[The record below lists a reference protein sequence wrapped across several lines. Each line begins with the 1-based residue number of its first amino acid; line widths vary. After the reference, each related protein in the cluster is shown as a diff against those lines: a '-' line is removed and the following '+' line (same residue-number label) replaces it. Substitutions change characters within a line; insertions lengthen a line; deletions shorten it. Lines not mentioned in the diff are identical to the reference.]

1 MAKKSQR
8 LRRKRRIE
16 RMRTREQEAKM
27 TKVVE
32 DNSVALERMKEV
44 SNSCDKILQ
53 SFDTEASTATNDREV
68 TNVGNVEPHF
78 LSMEPAPEL
87 DESVITLS
95 NPVVSETKEKTDLR
109 KMYKKELI
117 KMAKELG
124 ITVKPT
130 LSKNNIIKAIEAKQ

>member
-1 MAKKSQR
+1 
-8 LRRKRRIE
+8 
-16 RMRTREQEAKM
+16 MRTREQEAKM